1 MPSTAEIFGAAL
13 LHSLGKGIEGV
24 GEGRKNYRDYAMKKL
39 LHEDSIKPSMQ
50 KNVEYFKSL
59 PAEDKQTAL
68 NLATASGG
76 GTVTYEGEG
85 PLKKTPAPPQPHVPT
100 EAERAKARI
109 KALLLKT
116 NRTPDE
122 NKELGA
128 LMTIY

>member
-50 KNVEYFKSL
+50 KNVEYFKGL
-59 PAEDKQTAL
+59 PREDKQTAL
-68 NLATASGG
+68 DLATASGG
-76 GTVTYEGEG
+76 GTVTYTDSG
-85 PLKKTPAPPQPHVPT
+85 LKKTPAPPQPHVPT
-100 EAERAKARI
+100 DAEKAKKRTQE
-109 KALLLKT
+109 LLVKT
-116 NRTPDE
+116 NRTPEE

-128 LMTIY
+128 LLTVY